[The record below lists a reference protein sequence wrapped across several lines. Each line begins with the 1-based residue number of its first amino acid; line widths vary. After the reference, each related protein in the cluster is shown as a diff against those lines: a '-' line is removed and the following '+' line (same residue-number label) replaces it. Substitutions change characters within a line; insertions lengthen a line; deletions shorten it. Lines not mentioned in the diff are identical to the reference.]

1 MTYSEV
7 EVFAGLGLYSDGQ
20 MVNRGAVDDAHQ
32 LALRLCGVI
41 FASVQWRRAC

>member
-20 MVNRGAVDDAHQ
+20 MVNRGAVNDAHQ
-32 LALRLCGVI
+32 LALRLRGVI
-41 FASVQWRRAC
+41 ITSVQWSRAG